1 MENGSH
7 PTIHECIASL
17 EAFQNEVSKSED
29 AILLASQLIAS
40 SNSSEVI
47 DANDIHIF
55 VDGRALNMGDNKEDR
70 EIIRTALCSKIRSEV
85 TKLLALNEHRCGVL
99 SQLMDCLDEE
109 ESK

>member
-17 EAFQNEVSKSED
+17 EVFQNEVSKIED
-29 AILLASQLIAS
+29 ALLLASQLIAS
-40 SNSSEVI
+40 SSDSEVI
-47 DANDIHIF
+47 DANDVHIF
-55 VDGRALNMGDNKEDR
+55 IDGRALNMGGNKEDR

-99 SQLMDCLDEE
+99 SKLIDCLDEE
-109 ESK
+109 EPK